1 MPEARSARDPRLDFF
16 RGIALAMIFV
26 NHIPHQIY
34 ENFTSRN
41 FGHSDAAEGFV
52 FMSGLAAALA
62 YGPKLAEG
70 FNRQSFGKIWGRS
83 WTLYMTH
90 LVITFWVIAIF
101 AGGALFF
108 GGDKLLTMNAFGPL
122 AKQPLEWL
130 IGLATLSHQL
140 GYVNILPMYAA
151 LMIAAPF
158 MIRFSQVAPMK
169 LLAVSLS
176 LWALAGTFRLNFP
189 NFPYEGGWFFNP
201 LSWQLIFCIGILT
214 GTAMRGGKRFL
225 GVHKPLVIL
234 AGLWLVMA
242 AIWVNNA
249 WMLRTWGPALGSLKD
264 HGVPF
269 FLVTFDKT
277 FLSLPR
283 FLHVLALVYI
293 LSMPYLV
300 PQIAASKAAAPLR
313 MLGRHGLKVFA
324 FGTVLAIFAQ
334 AVKVVHPGGL
344 LQDTVLVWGGLAIL
358 YAIARISEWMRAKPV
373 ARDVPAAR
381 TMPREDMPG
390 DLLRPGAPALA
401 LPRLS
406 LPSSIPVVQPE
417 VPRRAEH

>member
-1 MPEARSARDPRLDFF
+1 MPETRSARDPRLDFF

-62 YGPKLAEG
+62 YGPKLADG

-108 GGDKLLTMNAFGPL
+108 GGDKLLEMNAFGPL
-122 AKQPLEWL
+122 ADQPLQWL
-130 IGLATLSHQL
+130 IGLASLTHQL
-140 GYVNILPMYAA
+140 GYVNILPMYAV

-158 MIRFSQVAPMK
+158 MIRLSQTAPLK
-169 LLAVSLS
+169 LLAISLVV
-176 LWALAGTFRLNFP
+176 WASAGMFRLNFP

-214 GTAMRGGKRFL
+214 GTAMRSGKRFL
-225 GVHKPLVIL
+225 GVHKPVVIT
-234 AGLWLVMA
+234 AALWLVFS
-242 AIWVNNA
+242 AIWVNNT
-249 WMLRTWGPALGSLKD
+249 WMLQNLGPALGSLKD

-283 FLHVLALVYI
+283 LLHVLALAYI
-293 LSMPYLV
+293 LSMPFLA

-313 MLGRHGLKVFA
+313 LLGRNGLKIFA

-334 AVKVVHPGGL
+334 AVKVVHPGGFV
-344 LQDTVLVWGGLAIL
+344 QDSVLVLGGLGLL
-358 YAIARISEWMRAKPV
+358 YAIAWVSEWMRRKPAKRE
-373 ARDVPAAR
+373 APA
-381 TMPREDMPG
+381 PREETQG
-390 DLLRPGAPALA
+390 DLRPSGPALS

-406 LPSSIPVVQPE
+406 LPSTIPVVQPE
-417 VPRRAEH
+417 IPRRAEY